1 MKKILLTILSLFL
14 LTGCFSF
21 REKSNSRP
29 AITIDTDYLSGDAS
43 YLYYY
48 QSLSSK
54 EKEIYENIYNCILDN
69 AKKVTISSNDYEL
82 VQKINDYVL
91 YDHPGI
97 YYLDYFELQNQV
109 DICNYIPSYSYS
121 KSERDTLTAQLESV
135 RDELVNSISSE
146 SSDYDKLKKIYQFV
160 IEKCRYVD
168 NAKDNQYITSS
179 LIYGETVCSGY
190 VKAIQYLA
198 EAVGIKS
205 AYIVGKEIGASDDE
219 AYHAWNL
226 IYLDD
231 DYYYLDATWGDYDSE
246 GNIFAMMNYFMFD
259 SDDMLKLY
267 EPLDQYEITKQGNY
281 TYFKYENLYN
291 ENYNKAALNKMVKQ
305 YKHDN
310 IAWMEFKFSD
320 SCYQEAKKRL
330 IDQEEMFDLFNPYT
344 SKQYTVQYF
353 YYDNLNVLI
362 FNQKIE

>member
-91 YDHPGI
+91 YDHPEI

-146 SSDYDKLKKIYQFV
+146 SSDYDKLKKFI
-160 IEKCRYVD
+160 
-168 NAKDNQYITSS
+168 
-179 LIYGETVCSGY
+179 
-190 VKAIQYLA
+190 
-198 EAVGIKS
+198 
-205 AYIVGKEIGASDDE
+205 
-219 AYHAWNL
+219 NL
-226 IYLDD
+226 
-231 DYYYLDATWGDYDSE
+231 
-246 GNIFAMMNYFMFD
+246 
-259 SDDMLKLY
+259 
-267 EPLDQYEITKQGNY
+267 
-281 TYFKYENLYN
+281 
-291 ENYNKAALNKMVKQ
+291 
-305 YKHDN
+305 
-310 IAWMEFKFSD
+310 
-320 SCYQEAKKRL
+320 
-330 IDQEEMFDLFNPYT
+330 
-344 SKQYTVQYF
+344 
-353 YYDNLNVLI
+353 
-362 FNQKIE
+362 

>member
-1 MKKILLTILSLFL
+1 M
-14 LTGCFSF
+14 
-21 REKSNSRP
+21 
-29 AITIDTDYLSGDAS
+29 
-43 YLYYY
+43 
-48 QSLSSK
+48 
-54 EKEIYENIYNCILDN
+54 
-69 AKKVTISSNDYEL
+69 
-82 VQKINDYVL
+82 
-91 YDHPGI
+91 
-97 YYLDYFELQNQV
+97 
-109 DICNYIPSYSYS
+109 
-121 KSERDTLTAQLESV
+121 
-135 RDELVNSISSE
+135 
-146 SSDYDKLKKIYQFV
+146 
-160 IEKCRYVD
+160 EKCRYVD

-320 SCYQEAKKRL
+320 SCYQEAKK
-330 IDQEEMFDLFNPYT
+330 ID
-344 SKQYTVQYF
+344 
-353 YYDNLNVLI
+353 
-362 FNQKIE
+362 